1 MRAVASAPRAARVGA
16 LGRLGFLCGSCWAWV
31 GHGAQVARALDPD
44 YTAAAAQPAVASQP
58 PPPDPHPSSS
68 IPRTPAW
75 GVSRPSLAAPAQVW
89 TG

>member
-1 MRAVASAPRAARVGA
+1 MRAVASAPHAARVGA
-16 LGRLGFLCGSCWAWV
+16 LGRLGFLFGSCQVWV
-31 GHGAQVARALDPD
+31 GHGAQAAWALDPE
-44 YTAAAAQPAVASQP
+44 YTAVASLSP
-58 PPPDPHPSSS
+58 LPPDPHPLSS